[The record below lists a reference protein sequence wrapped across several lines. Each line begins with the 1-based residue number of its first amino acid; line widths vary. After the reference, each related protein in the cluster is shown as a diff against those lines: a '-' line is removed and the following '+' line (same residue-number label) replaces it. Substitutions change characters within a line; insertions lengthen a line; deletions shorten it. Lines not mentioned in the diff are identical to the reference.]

1 MVTPIITPLIPTGFI
16 LRWDCTLAGFGA
28 GDITVAG
35 ATMAVT
41 TAAGIMAVAEVTMAA
56 AEVTMAAAG
65 EVVAV
70 GIIKEFPI
78 LDLNLPPIFVK
89 VLCNASSFIYLPVL
103 R

>member
-41 TAAGIMAVAEVTMAA
+41 TAAGITAVVEAIMAA
-56 AEVTMAAAG
+56 
-65 EVVAV
+65 AV